1 MASKKV
7 KAQTQFI
14 RYVRANYP
22 SLYSAAVAQNAR
34 IIGGTRGVVTRGL
47 RGLGA
52 TVEEMLA
59 AQDAFAEPKTAQWY
73 ESILG
78 SLTDTIKNLAPAYV
92 GVQQAKTC
100 IDINAQRAKA
110 GLSPLNC
117 DAAGLMPQAQVNV
130 GISKEIQ
137 MLAFVALGIGALYM
151 FTRKGR

>member
-7 KAQTQFI
+7 KAYTSFV
-14 RYVRANYP
+14 RYVRTNYP
-22 SLYSAAVAQNAR
+22 SLYSAAVAKNSR
-34 IIGGTRGVVTRGL
+34 IIGGTRGL
-47 RGLGA
+47 NGLGI
-52 TVEEMLA
+52 TVDEMLVE
-59 AQDAFAEPKTAQWY
+59 QNAFAEPKTEQWY

-151 FTRKGR
+151 FTQKVR